1 MTGLLASERRVRGAQ
16 TPTPASRALV
26 DPRSAIKITRI
37 DIIPVNT
44 LRTIFIKM
52 HTDAGIVGIGE
63 GTVEGRIATVVAARE
78 GIVGTVASM
87 HVCATIPNFL
97 AHELPSLQAAPNDGV
112 ARSYLGQS
120 YIKKPLTM
128 TAGHVVIKGNFDGPG
143 LGIELDDNL
152 IENERNAP
160 EWEFPTR
167 SDSFDSSVLD
177 H

>member
-1 MTGLLASERRVRGAQ
+1 VTKWQFRDLLNLGAAQ
-16 TPTPASRALV
+16 FLQP
-26 DPRSAIKITRI
+26 DIT
-37 DIIPVNT
+37 
-44 LRTIFIKM
+44 
-52 HTDAGIVGIGE
+52 HCGGITE
-63 GTVEGRIATVVAARE
+63 LKAIATMAEAYYAAMLPHSRE

-112 ARSYLGQS
+112 ARSYLGRS

-128 TAGHVVIKGNFDGPG
+128 TAGHVVIKGNIDGPG

-167 SDSFDSSVLD
+167 SDSFDGAVLD

>member
-1 MTGLLASERRVRGAQ
+1 VDSDKNEAS
-16 TPTPASRALV
+16 
-26 DPRSAIKITRI
+26 
-37 DIIPVNT
+37 
-44 LRTIFIKM
+44 
-52 HTDAGIVGIGE
+52 
-63 GTVEGRIATVVAARE
+63 GR
-78 GIVGTVASM
+78 
-87 HVCATIPNFL
+87 
-97 AHELPSLQAAPNDGV
+97 
-112 ARSYLGQS
+112 S

-167 SDSFDSSVLD
+167 SDSFDTSVLD

>member
-1 MTGLLASERRVRGAQ
+1 MLPHS
-16 TPTPASRALV
+16 
-26 DPRSAIKITRI
+26 
-37 DIIPVNT
+37 
-44 LRTIFIKM
+44 
-52 HTDAGIVGIGE
+52 
-63 GTVEGRIATVVAARE
+63 RE

-112 ARSYLGQS
+112 ARSYLGRS

-152 IENERNAP
+152 IENERNVP

-167 SDSFDSSVLD
+167 SDSFDGSVLD

>member
-1 MTGLLASERRVRGAQ
+1 MAKKTHIPFATGERLVTKWQFRDLLNLGAAQ
-16 TPTPASRALV
+16 FLQP
-26 DPRSAIKITRI
+26 DIT
-37 DIIPVNT
+37 
-44 LRTIFIKM
+44 
-52 HTDAGIVGIGE
+52 HCGGITE
-63 GTVEGRIATVVAARE
+63 LKAIATLAEAYYAAMLPHSRE

-97 AHELPSLQAAPNDGV
+97 AHELPSLQAAPKDGV

-128 TAGHVVIKGNFDGPG
+128 TEGHVVIKGNFDGPG

-160 EWEFPTR
+160 EWEFPVR
-167 SDSFDSSVLD
+167 SDRFDGSVLD